1 MEREHREGW
10 RAETDE
16 CKCLAWITG
25 LQEGGVSA
33 GFTQSCPGS
42 QDREKL
48 KSVSPSTSKG
58 DTGLPRTGNV
68 KCLYK

>member
-1 MEREHREGW
+1 MGRVHREGR

-33 GFTQSCPGS
+33 GFTHSCPGT
-42 QDREKL
+42 QDHEKL
-48 KSVSPSTSKG
+48 KSVSP
-58 DTGLPRTGNV
+58 RTGM
-68 KCLYK
+68 

>member
-1 MEREHREGW
+1 MGRVHREGR

-33 GFTQSCPGS
+33 GLTHSCPGT
-42 QDREKL
+42 QDHEKL
-48 KSVSPSTSKG
+48 KSVS
-58 DTGLPRTGNV
+58 PRTGNV
-68 KCLYK
+68 KCL